1 MTDCRYAGAE
11 LELFAAV
18 YNWKTYWSG
27 RIRPFV
33 AGDVLEVGA
42 GIGTNTPFLDPGGNG
57 RWVCLEPDAG
67 LAAQLT
73 ANLKKAAGR
82 NSHETVSGTLQSL
95 DPNWK
100 FDTIIYIDVLEHIE
114 DDRKEL
120 ENAASRLRTGGRIIV
135 LSPAYQWLFSTFD
148 TGIGHTIAQC
158 FGGFLRRTCAW
169 NFSSIST
176 QQGCCFPAQTGC
188 YCVSRCRQKCS
199 SDSGI
204 NSRFPSREFWIDCC
218 WAQPASPSSAS
229 GDDSRLVSATDGLR
243 AGMQATKIIPNR

>member
-1 MTDCRYAGAE
+1 VRSSFWKAWRSTALTDCRYAGAE

-120 ENAASRLRTGGRIIV
+120 ENADSRLRTGGRIIV

-148 TGIGHTIAQC
+148 TGIGH
-158 FGGFLRRTCAW
+158 FRRYNRSMLRR
-169 NFSSIST
+169 ISPPDLRLE
-176 QQGCCFPAQTGC
+176 FLF
-188 YCVSRCRQKCS
+188 YL
-199 SDSGI
+199 DSAGLLL
-204 NSRFPSREFWIDCC
+204 
-218 WAQPASPSSAS
+218 SSANRLLLRQS
-229 GDDSRLVSATDGLR
+229 MPTKMQLRFWDKFAVPISRVLDRLLLGSAGKSIVGIWRRLEVGFSD
-243 AGMQATKIIPNR
+243 